1 MLDIN
6 KTMSSR
12 EIADL
17 TGKRHDHVLRDC
29 DTLNENYEKLGLPK
43 LGEGLYNHPN
53 TGTQSHRQCF
63 LTRIQTYDLMTG
75 YNVELRI
82 KVNRRW
88 EELELL
94 QKQQQA
100 IDLTNPDTILT
111 IVQNWKKAEDDR
123 QRLQLTTEIQQ
134 KELSEAAPKVEY
146 YNEVMQSESLIPTNI
161 IAKELGMSAVSLN
174 KLLNQLNIIY
184 RSGETWVLYHKYQ
197 NKGYTGTKTVTYQD
211 SLDNKRTAVHTYWT
225 EVGREFIH
233 HVVKEYSK
241 QKIAS

>member
-1 MLDIN
+1 MLTA
-6 KTMSSR
+6 KHTMTSR
-12 EIADL
+12 EIAEYAGKMHNDVL
-17 TGKRHDHVLRDC
+17 KAVRAMEDSWVNVTGGKF
-29 DTLNENYEKLGLPK
+29 TLSEYTDPTGRKLPQYELSKK
-43 LGEGLYNHPN
+43 ECLYVATKFNDEA
-53 TGTQSHRQCF
+53 RAR
-63 LTRIQTYDLMTG
+63 LI
-75 YNVELRI
+75 I
-82 KVNRRW
+82 RW
-88 EELELL
+88 EELE
-94 QKQQQA
+94 KQQA
-100 IDLTNPDTILT
+100 IDLTNPDTILA

-225 EVGREFIH
+225 ELGREFIH

>member
-1 MLDIN
+1 MLTV
-6 KTMSSR
+6 KHTMNSR
-12 EIADL
+12 EIAEH
-17 TGKRHDHVLRDC
+17 TGKRHADVMEAIRNMEPAWEKVHGRKFSLMFSISELPNGGQRKDPY
-29 DTLNENYEKLGLPK
+29 YELTKT
-43 LGEGLYNHPN
+43 ECLYVATKFNDEA
-53 TGTQSHRQCF
+53 RAR
-63 LTRIQTYDLMTG
+63 LI
-75 YNVELRI
+75 I
-82 KVNRRW
+82 RW
-88 EELELL
+88 EELE
-94 QKQQQA
+94 KQQA

-225 EVGREFIH
+225 ELGREFIH

>member
-1 MLDIN
+1 M
-6 KTMSSR
+6 TSR
-12 EIADL
+12 EIAEL
-17 TGKRHDHVLRDC
+17 TGKPHA
-29 DTLNENYEKLGLPK
+29 
-43 LGEGLYNHPN
+43 
-53 TGTQSHRQCF
+53 
-63 LTRIQTYDLMTG
+63 DLMKAIRAMEDSWT
-75 YNVELRI
+75 
-82 KVNRRW
+82 KVNGGNFSLVEYLDAKGERRPMYQLTKTECLYIATKFNDEARARLIIRW
-88 EELELL
+88 EELE
-94 QKQQQA
+94 KQQA

-225 EVGREFIH
+225 ELGREFIH

>member
-1 MLDIN
+1 MLTV
-6 KTMSSR
+6 KHTMNSR
-12 EIADL
+12 EIAEL
-17 TGKRHDHVLRDC
+17 IGKPHA
-29 DTLNENYEKLGLPK
+29 
-43 LGEGLYNHPN
+43 
-53 TGTQSHRQCF
+53 
-63 LTRIQTYDLMTG
+63 DLMKAIRAMEDSWT
-75 YNVELRI
+75 
-82 KVNRRW
+82 KVNGGTFSLVEYLDAKGERRPMYQLTKLECLYVATKFNDEARAKLILRW

-225 EVGREFIH
+225 ELGREFIH
-233 HVVKEYSK
+233 QVVKEYSK

>member
-1 MLDIN
+1 MLTA
-6 KTMSSR
+6 KHTMNSR
-12 EIADL
+12 EIAEH
-17 TGKRHDHVLRDC
+17 TGKRHADVMEAIRNMEPAWEKVHGRKFSLMFSISELPNGGQRKDPY
-29 DTLNENYEKLGLPK
+29 YELTKT
-43 LGEGLYNHPN
+43 ECLYVATKFNDEA
-53 TGTQSHRQCF
+53 RARLIF
-63 LTRIQTYDLMTG
+63 
-75 YNVELRI
+75 
-82 KVNRRW
+82 RW
-88 EELELL
+88 EELE
-94 QKQQQA
+94 KQQA

-197 NKGYTGTKTVTYQD
+197 NKGYTGTKTVSYSD
-211 SLDNKRTAVHTYWT
+211 SLGNKQTAVHTYWT

>member
-1 MLDIN
+1 MLTA
-6 KTMSSR
+6 KQTMTSR
-12 EIADL
+12 EIAEY
-17 TGKRHDHVLRDC
+17 TGKRHSDVMEAIRTMEPAWVKVTERKFPLSEYTDPTGRKLPQYE
-29 DTLNENYEKLGLPK
+29 LNKKEC
-43 LGEGLYNHPN
+43 LYVATKFNDEA
-53 TGTQSHRQCF
+53 RAR
-63 LTRIQTYDLMTG
+63 LI
-75 YNVELRI
+75 I
-82 KVNRRW
+82 RW
-88 EELELL
+88 EELE
-94 QKQQQA
+94 KQQA
-100 IDLTNPDTILT
+100 IDLTNPDTILA

-225 EVGREFIH
+225 ELGREFIH

>member
-1 MLDIN
+1 MLTA
-6 KTMSSR
+6 KHTMTSR
-12 EIADL
+12 EIAEL
-17 TGKRHDHVLRDC
+17 SGKMHKHVLDAIRIMEPSW
-29 DTLNENYEKLGLPK
+29 ENV
-43 LGEGLYNHPN
+43 
-53 TGTQSHRQCF
+53 TGTKFRLSEY
-63 LTRIQTYDLMTG
+63 TDSTG
-75 YNVELRI
+75 RKLPQYELNKKECLYVATKFNDEARARLI
-82 KVNRRW
+82 IRW
-88 EELELL
+88 EELE
-94 QKQQQA
+94 KQQA
-100 IDLTNPDTILT
+100 IDLTNPDTILA

-225 EVGREFIH
+225 ELGREFIH
-233 HVVKEYSK
+233 QVVKEYSK

>member
-17 TGKRHDHVLRDC
+17 TGKRHDNVLRDC
-29 DTLNENYEKLGLPK
+29 DNLNEKYEKLGLLK
-43 LGEGLYNHPN
+43 IEEGLYTNPN
-53 TGTQSHRQCF
+53 TGNQPHRQCY
-63 LTRIQTYDLMTG
+63 LTRMQTFDLMTG
-75 YNVELRI
+75 YSIELRI

-88 EELELL
+88 EELEQL
-94 QKQQQA
+94 QKQQA

-111 IVQNWKKAEDDR
+111 IVQNWKKAEDER

-146 YNEVMQSESLIPTNI
+146 YNEVMQSESLIPSNI

-225 EVGREFIH
+225 ELGREFIH
-233 HVVKEYSK
+233 QVVKEYSK

>member
-1 MLDIN
+1 MVEYLDA
-6 KTMSSR
+6 KGERRPMYQ
-12 EIADL
+12 L
-17 TGKRHDHVLRDC
+17 T
-29 DTLNENYEKLGLPK
+29 KLECLYVATKFNDEARAK
-43 LGEGLYNHPN
+43 LIL
-53 TGTQSHRQCF
+53 
-63 LTRIQTYDLMTG
+63 
-75 YNVELRI
+75 
-82 KVNRRW
+82 RW

-100 IDLTNPDTILT
+100 IDLTNPDTILA

-225 EVGREFIH
+225 ELGREFIH

>member
-1 MLDIN
+1 MLTV
-6 KTMSSR
+6 KHTMNSR
-12 EIADL
+12 EIAEH
-17 TGKRHDHVLRDC
+17 TGKRHADVMEAIRNMEPAWEKVHGRKFSLMFSISELPNGGQRKDPY
-29 DTLNENYEKLGLPK
+29 YELTKT
-43 LGEGLYNHPN
+43 ECLYVATKFNDEA
-53 TGTQSHRQCF
+53 RAR
-63 LTRIQTYDLMTG
+63 LI
-75 YNVELRI
+75 I
-82 KVNRRW
+82 RW
-88 EELELL
+88 EELE
-94 QKQQQA
+94 KQQA
-100 IDLTNPDTILT
+100 IDLTNPDTILA

-225 EVGREFIH
+225 ELGREFIH

>member
-1 MLDIN
+1 MLTV
-6 KTMSSR
+6 KHTMNSR
-12 EIADL
+12 EIAEH
-17 TGKRHDHVLRDC
+17 TGKRHADVMEAIRNMEPAWEKVHGRKFSLMFSISELPNGGQRKDPY
-29 DTLNENYEKLGLPK
+29 YELTKT
-43 LGEGLYNHPN
+43 ECLYVATKFNDEA
-53 TGTQSHRQCF
+53 RAR
-63 LTRIQTYDLMTG
+63 LI
-75 YNVELRI
+75 I
-82 KVNRRW
+82 RW
-88 EELELL
+88 EELE
-94 QKQQQA
+94 KQQA

-123 QRLQLTTEIQQ
+123 QRLQLTAEIQQ
-134 KELSEAAPKVEY
+134 RELSEAAPKVEY

-225 EVGREFIH
+225 ELGREFIH